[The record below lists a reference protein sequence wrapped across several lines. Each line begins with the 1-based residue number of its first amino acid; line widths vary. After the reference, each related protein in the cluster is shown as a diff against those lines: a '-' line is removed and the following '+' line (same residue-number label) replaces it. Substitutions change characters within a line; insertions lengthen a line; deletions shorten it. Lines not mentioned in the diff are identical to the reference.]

1 MWWSVVHTA
10 EVEEKEMTTHEKKKK
25 NQRKTQYLK
34 EKQSK
39 EANAK

>member
-10 EVEEKEMTTHEKKKK
+10 EVEEKEMTTHEKKK